1 MARPVDRVADGAS
14 YLAGAQPRPR
24 AARAS
29 ASWVLAN
36 VSAGVIAG
44 IRTLIGAT
52 ALAALIFSGELT
64 SGLPVGIGILLFSGA
79 VAGVVVGATS
89 SYPGAVAQPQD
100 AAAAV
105 LGLLALSV
113 LAALPPGLPDEQKL
127 LNVFIAIGVTTL
139 VTGLFFLA
147 LGGLRLGNL
156 VRFVPYPVVGGF
168 LAGSGWLFI
177 KGSLTVM
184 VGSAWQAHDLAYL
197 FAGTTPIRWLAGLAL
212 AAALYVATRHSRHSL
227 APLGVL
233 AGSFALFYLV
243 LAGT

>member
-1 MARPVDRVADGAS
+1 MAHFVDPVTGGAS
-14 YLAGAQPRPR
+14 YSAGVQRRMAASRP
-24 AARAS
+24 S
-29 ASWVLAN
+29 VSWLLAN

-52 ALAALIFSGELT
+52 ALAALIFSGELAG
-64 SGLPVGIGILLFSGA
+64 GLPVGIGILLFSAAA
-79 VAGVVVGATS
+79 VGVVVGATS

-100 AAAAV
+100 GAAAI

-113 LAALPPGLPDEQKL
+113 YAALPPALPYEQKL
-127 LNVFIAIGVTTL
+127 VSVFVAIGATTL

-147 LGGLRLGNL
+147 LGGLRLGGL

-184 VGSAWQAHDLAYL
+184 VGSGW
-197 FAGTTPIRWLAGLAL
+197 AGAR
-212 AAALYVATRHSRHSL
+212 
-227 APLGVL
+227 PLQPV
-233 AGSFALFYLV
+233 
-243 LAGT
+243 

>member
-1 MARPVDRVADGAS
+1 RG
-14 YLAGAQPRPR
+14 
-24 AARAS
+24 
-29 ASWVLAN
+29 
-36 VSAGVIAG
+36 
-44 IRTLIGAT
+44 
-52 ALAALIFSGELT
+52 
-64 SGLPVGIGILLFSGA
+64 
-79 VAGVVVGATS
+79 
-89 SYPGAVAQPQD
+89 

-113 LAALPPGLPDEQKL
+113 WAALRPGLPGEQKL

-197 FAGTTPIRWLAGLAL
+197 LAGTTSIRWLAGLAL

-233 AGSFALFYLV
+233 AGSFVLFYLV
-243 LAGT
+243 LAGTGASVEQARAGGWLLGPFPEGILWQPGLML